1 MPSLQ
6 EILQDPNYVNANEA
20 TKQAIF
26 NKYSAGDVNFT
37 GANEA
42 TQDAIRQKFGVGIPL
57 AEIPKAQAPA
67 EDPNNGWIPTWEQMK
82 HEGFA
87 GRLITGEGMP
97 KQPGEEGQPTPT
109 IGESIKALGTQLK
122 EHPVDMAKALTR
134 GIIEDPELLHPY
146 FWEATPA
153 KLAAILEK
161 SGVAAKTAY
170 GIARTG
176 AAGAT
181 LETAAQAREGKL
193 DPQAIANTGAQFA
206 AFRAAHELAAGTY
219 KVIKGKGKEETLNP
233 EDIKPAEP
241 TLTPEDSGIEGAL
254 DASHFNEED
263 IAQEKTPTKATPQE
277 PVSPVQKTE
286 PEIKLQEEIDR
297 AAEGLNPVPSQEEI
311 KQSELVKQQEVEKQV
326 KAEKAAKDLQDQ
338 QEAAVLAQKAEAE
351 AAAIPAEQNRNR
363 ATPGSIN
370 QMNKIAGSPMYERVG
385 VDNSMVM
392 GAPIV
397 TGPIEIPKKQLGKK
411 SEAIAAND
419 TKVPVQYAVV
429 EADSILP
436 SNKADGTVNPE
447 YNRDYKGLRAVVGN
461 GRVAGIQEGFERGTT
476 SDYVSKLKAD
486 ATHGIDPK
494 VVEKMNKPML
504 VRYATEVPADIA
516 KISNESATGKLNVV
530 EQAKQDAQNLD
541 VEGIKYTPAGE
552 IDPSTYRGFAGALPE
567 AEKMDMV
574 DVNGLPTK
582 QAKDRLNAAIFSK
595 AYGKDELVRLH
606 YEAAEEEAKN
616 AMKAMSEAAPNMVKL
631 EGAGLYDIRPQVA
644 EAAEMVVNAIRK
656 GDKLPEVA
664 KQMDMT
670 VDPLSRDIFKIFA
683 DNPRKP
689 REVAAR
695 LKELAD
701 EMHQEATQPK
711 EDLFGNKQL
720 RSPSDII
727 EKVLTKEPEAD
738 LFTQRSESGKPG
750 GIDKSQF
757 FDRILRDFGPS
768 VKGLFKKGRDIVDV
782 YTDISEVPEYLRKH
796 FGPDTRALSVLENGK
811 RKAIIITNRIG
822 AGEVREVILHEVGEH
837 YGMRGM
843 LGEKVYKQ
851 ILDTVENIKDK
862 DILVKRAY
870 DEVLST
876 PYYKELLKTNK
887 EEFLSEVI
895 AKLGEQAPN
904 HGIWKRITQ
913 AVKTF
918 LIKKGF
924 IKDIN
929 GAEIQDLVMHALRT
943 AMDKDLPQVETKGVS
958 ESMRSEKP
966 TNPEESRRLTEKFQ
980 QLGIKDT
987 QPHGDKSILESLKDT
1002 RDELKDAFK
1011 TAKAEPKETKTK
1023 MIGGISDALTNF
1035 RIKYVHFGAGL
1046 EVADVRKYKGMLN
1059 KSNGEAVASVALTN
1073 AIKSGHI
1080 MSQVMLMG
1088 RLAYDNTAKMF
1099 YAVADRHSM
1108 RNVFVLENQLYKKLG
1123 KVPGA
1128 TLINSYFNALRSRS
1142 IQNEFEMRHGNLL
1155 ELKEGI
1161 PDARELVKKNPD
1173 LLAQKLSDLGVLD
1186 MEDYARMKAKP
1197 ETLNGK
1203 LLKVYDKARAD
1214 AERDFEAIIKA
1225 YNKIP
1230 DVYCVKDSNGNKLY
1244 QKVLTKDG
1252 RVAEEVPL
1260 INDDIIDAFIHE
1272 ENAHPELRDMM
1283 ENWTS
1288 VNHNML
1294 DNMYR
1299 AGLLNKTRLENLK
1312 SIKDYVPWF
1321 RIDEGSES
1329 LHAVPTGVA
1338 TLTNVSK
1345 EKKFT
1350 KGEVDKDID
1359 NVVNNMI
1366 SNVMMMGRNSIR
1378 NHAAN
1383 EIVKEYGT
1391 RDVNGKLK
1399 VFPKD
1404 EITKNGAVRTNIVV
1418 DGQRITIEIKD
1429 PLIAQSMLGMENI
1442 EMPMYGALG
1451 SIQQFFRRSI
1461 TANPFFQMYQVFKD
1475 APTAAA
1481 VTGLKNP
1488 LVVWGKIM
1496 GSFFKALNPNDEIVK
1511 TLKSY
1516 GIGGFQFAGRTAEKE
1531 FNLQMG
1537 VQQHKFSSRMLAFL
1551 DHIGDASDYAQRR
1564 VIYEE
1569 VLKNTGNKTQALFQ
1583 ANAIIDFMRRG
1594 NSKAAQFEVR
1604 TVSFMNAYAQ
1614 QIDVLGQAMA
1624 GGGLKGQS
1632 RAKAAAQFYKA
1643 TIAFAGLTFL
1653 YCMMKGDDPSYHQ
1666 LDNETK
1672 TRNFVL
1678 GDFKIPCSTSY
1689 SYFYKSM
1696 VELTYNYITTQGT
1709 ASPEDATK
1717 LWKSLRQGAWD
1728 SLLGPNPIPTA
1739 IRPGLEIATNHDFF
1753 TGQNVVP
1760 PGMDKLDTFMKYNAN
1775 TSSLGKMF
1783 SKASLGALNPM
1794 QMDHMIK
1801 GMTGTVGAIAM
1812 WGSDMFT
1819 SDKPARTWAQNPL
1832 IGSFAL
1838 PPQPHGP
1845 ESSFYDLKQRADAK
1859 YGTFMKLAMRQKPE
1873 EAQKYIQEN
1882 KGLVA
1887 AYEYTSSIANQLTFI
1902 NGEIQRMAD
1911 VPNKDMSPAK
1921 KRELM
1926 TKYQETKNK
1935 ILYPAIGKIRK
1946 DLAHL

>member
-1 MPSLQ
+1 M
-6 EILQDPNYVNANEA
+6 PNYSIQGPDGK
-20 TKQAIF
+20 T
-26 NKYSAGDVNFT
+26 YSIDGPE
-37 GANEA
+37 GASRE
-42 TQDAIRQKFGVGIPL
+42 QVIDAIQAKLSAPL
-57 AEIPKAQAPA
+57 AEAPKAV
-67 EDPNNGWIPTWEQMK
+67 EDENGWIPSMHQMT
-82 HEGFA
+82 HEGYLARIGRGLGERA
-87 GRLITGEGMP
+87 GILEKEPEQP
-97 KQPGEEGQPTPT
+97 KEEGPTPT
-109 IGESIKALGTQLK
+109 IGESLKAIGTQLK
-122 EHPVDMAKALTR
+122 EHPVDVAKGLTR
-134 GIIEDPELLHPY
+134 GIIEDPELLLPW

-176 AAGAT
+176 AAGAG
-181 LETAAQAREGKL
+181 LEATAQAAEGKY

-206 AFRAAHELAAGTY
+206 AFRAAHDVAAGTY
-219 KVIKGKGKEETLNP
+219 KVIKGKGKEETVKP
-233 EDIKPAEP
+233 EDVKPEEP
-241 TLTPEDSGIEGAL
+241 KPITTTTTEAAPIEGAL

-263 IAQEKTPTKATPQE
+263 IAKEPTKPTAAVQE
-277 PVSPVQKTE
+277 PA
-286 PEIKLQEEIDR
+286 PEVKLQEEIDR
-297 AAEGLNPVPSQEEI
+297 ASKGLNPEPTPEEI
-311 KQSELVKQQEVEKQV
+311 QQQQLAKAQEVEKQA
-326 KAEKAAKDLQDQ
+326 KAEKAARDLQAE
-338 QEAAVLAQKAEAE
+338 QEAAILAQKAEAE

-370 QMNKIAGSPMYERVG
+370 QMSKIAGSPMYERVG

-397 TGPIEIPKKQLGKK
+397 TGPIEIPKAQLGKK

-447 YNRDYKGLRAVVGN
+447 YNRDYPGLRAVVGN
-461 GRVAGIQEGFERGTT
+461 GRAAGIQEGFERGTT
-476 SDYVSKLKAD
+476 GDYVNKLKAD
-486 ATHGIDPK
+486 EAHGIDPK

-504 VRYATEVPADIA
+504 VRYATEVPTDIA

-530 EQAKQDAQNLD
+530 EQAKQDAHGLD
-541 VEGIKYTPAGE
+541 VEGIKYTPSGE
-552 IDPSTYRGFAGALPE
+552 IDPSTYRGFAGSLPE

-595 AYGKDELVRLH
+595 AYGNDELVRLH
-606 YEAAEEEAKN
+606 YEAADEEAKN
-616 AMKAMSEAAPNMVKL
+616 AMKAMSEAAPSMVKL

-670 VDPLSRDIFKIFA
+670 VDPLSRDIFKLFA

-689 REVAAR
+689 REVAAK
-695 LKELAD
+695 LKELA
-701 EMHQEATQPK
+701 ENMHQEATQPK
-711 EDLFGNKQL
+711 EDMFGTKEL
-720 RSPSDII
+720 RSPADII
-727 EKVLTKEPEAD
+727 QNVLKKEPEVD
-738 LFTQRSESGKPG
+738 LFTQRSERGIPG
-750 GIDKSQF
+750 GIDKEHF
-757 FDRILRDFGPS
+757 FDRVLRDFGPS
-768 VKGLFKKGRDIVDV
+768 VRGLFKRGLVDV
-782 YTDISEVPEYLRKH
+782 YGDISEVPAYLRKH
-796 FGPDTRALSVLENGK
+796 FGPDTRALSVLEDGK
-811 RKAIIITNRIG
+811 RKAIIVTNRIG

-851 ILDTVENIKDK
+851 ILDTVENLKNKDM
-862 DILVKRAY
+862 LVKRAY
-870 DEVLST
+870 DETFNT
-876 PYYKELLKTNK
+876 PHYKELFKTNK

-895 AKLGEQAPN
+895 AKLGEQAPD
-904 HGIWKRITQ
+904 HGIIKRIVQ

-924 IKDIN
+924 ITDIN

-943 AMDKDLPQVETKGVS
+943 AMDKDLPQVKAEGVS
-958 ESMRSEKP
+958 EAMKSERP
-966 TNPEESRRLTEKFQ
+966 TNPAESKRLTEKFEK
-980 QLGIKDT
+980 LGIKDT
-987 QPHGDKSILESLKDT
+987 KPHGDKTIIESLKDT

-1011 TAKAEPKETKTK
+1011 AAKAEPKETKTK
-1023 MIGGISDALTNF
+1023 MIGGVSDALTNF
-1035 RIKYVHFGAGL
+1035 RIKFVHFGAGL

-1059 KSNGEAVASVALTN
+1059 KSNGEAVASVGLTN

-1088 RLAYDNTAKMF
+1088 KLVYDGTAKMF
-1099 YAVADRHSM
+1099 KAAADPHSM
-1108 RNVFVLENQLYKKLG
+1108 RNIFVLEKQLYNKLG

-1142 IQNEFEMRHGNLL
+1142 IQNEFEMRHGDLL
-1155 ELKEGI
+1155 ALKEGI
-1161 PDARELVKKNPD
+1161 PDAPKLAKTNPD
-1173 LLAQKLSDLGVLD
+1173 LLAKQLNDLGILD
-1186 MEDYARMKAKP
+1186 IADYDRMKTKP
-1197 ETLNGK
+1197 ETLAGK
-1203 LLKVYDKARAD
+1203 LIKIYDKARAD

-1225 YNKIP
+1225 YKKIP
-1230 DVYCVKDSNGNKLY
+1230 DAFCVKDSNGDKHY

-1260 INDDIIDAFIHE
+1260 INDDVIDEFIHE
-1272 ENAHPELRDMM
+1272 ENSHPELREMM

-1299 AGLLNKTRLENLK
+1299 AGLLNKTRYENLK

-1321 RIDEGSES
+1321 RVEDESES

-1350 KGEVDKDID
+1350 KGEVDKDVD

-1391 RDVNGKLK
+1391 RDANGKLK

-1404 EITKNGAVRTNIVV
+1404 EITKDGAVRTNIVV

-1496 GSFFKALNPNDEIVK
+1496 TSFVKALNPNDEIVK

-1537 VQQHKFSSRMLAFL
+1537 VQQKQFTSKILSYL

-1569 VLKNTGNKTQALFQ
+1569 VLKNTGNQTQALFQ

-1604 TVSFMNAYAQ
+1604 TVSFMNAFAQ
-1614 QIDVLGQAMA
+1614 QIDVLGQAFV

-1643 TIAFAGLTFL
+1643 TAAFTGLTLL
-1653 YCMMKGDDPSYHQ
+1653 YCMMKGNDPDYQQ

-1678 GDFKIPCSTSY
+1678 GKFKIPCSTSY
-1689 SYFYKSM
+1689 SYFYKSIA
-1696 VELTYNYITTQGT
+1696 ELTYNYIATQGT

-1717 LWKSLRQGAWD
+1717 YFQSMRQGALD

-1739 IRPGLEIATNHDFF
+1739 IRPTLEIVTNHDFF
-1753 TGQNVVP
+1753 TGQAVVP

-1775 TSSLGKMF
+1775 TSSLGKMM
-1783 SKASLGALNPM
+1783 SKASFGALNPM
-1794 QMDHMIK
+1794 QMDHFIK
-1801 GMTGTVGAIAM
+1801 GMTGTVGAITM
-1812 WGSDMFT
+1812 WGSDVFT
-1819 SDKPARTWAQNPL
+1819 SDKPSRTWAQNPL
-1832 IGSFAL
+1832 IGSFVL
-1838 PPQPHGP
+1838 PPVPHGP
-1845 ESSFYDLKQRADAK
+1845 ESSFYDLKTRADAK
-1859 YGTFMKLAMRQKPE
+1859 YETFMKLAMRQKPE

-1911 VPNKDMSPAK
+1911 VPSKDMSPAK